1 MKKTLRLSLLLL
13 LVAFLAFTA
22 FGCKEKAAETAAGA
36 ADQAEEAM
44 KAEPK
49 AGEGLYF
56 RLVTHGGDDPFWAVV
71 AQGMRDAADELGCK
85 AEIDLAGGDL
95 ANQQKAFQEAVA
107 SNPDG
112 IALVINDATAWDKPV
127 QDALDQGIPVIGIN
141 NDDPETGGNARL
153 CYIGQSERVAAYKL
167 GRKVFQAGKDK
178 GINMKEAWV
187 AMGAEVPGAAYAQ
200 IRATGIKDAMAD
212 FGIPAGNFEL
222 IDAGGVEMTTVESRQ
237 TNYLMAHPETTFMF
251 GAGGIC
257 TDRLTS
263 SLKAAGK
270 SAGEVVAGGFDAS
283 PGTLEGINSD
293 YVVTS
298 IDQQQYLQGYFA
310 VYTLYLYSKYGL
322 TPNIDTGGYLI
333 TKETVSLIE
342 DLSGKYR

>member
-1 MKKTLRLSLLLL
+1 MKKTLKLSVIVL
-13 LVAFLAFTA
+13 LVATLAFAAVSCQKKVAEAVTQ
-22 FGCKEKAAETAAGA
+22 AAEAVAEAAP
-36 ADQAEEAM
+36 
-44 KAEPK
+44 AEPK
-49 AGEGLYF
+49 PGEGMYF

-71 AQGMRDAADELGCK
+71 AQGMRDASDELGCK

-127 QDALDQGIPVIGIN
+127 QDALDQGIAIIGIN

-178 GINMKEAWV
+178 GVNMGSAWV
-187 AMGAEVPGAAYAQ
+187 VMAAEVPGAAYAQ
-200 IRATGIKDAMAD
+200 IRSQGIKDAMAD
-212 FGIPAGNFEL
+212 YGIPAGNFEL
-222 IDAGGVEMTTVESRQ
+222 IDAGGLEMTTVESRQ
-237 TNYLMAHPETTFMF
+237 TNYLMAHPETSFMF

-263 SLKAAGK
+263 SLKAAGREP
-270 SAGEVVAGGFDAS
+270 GEVVAGGFDAA
-283 PGTLEGINSD
+283 PGTLEGINTD
-293 YVVTS
+293 YLVTS

-310 VYTLYLYSKYGL
+310 VYTLYLYKKYGL

-333 TKETVSLIE
+333 TKETVPLIE